1 VLPEY
6 FGQLRLLRD
15 GGEQYMLAFGHENNI
30 VAAVGMDGR

>member
-6 FGQLRLLRD
+6 FGQLRLLRE
-15 GGEQYMLAFGHENNI
+15 GEQYMLAFGHEKNI